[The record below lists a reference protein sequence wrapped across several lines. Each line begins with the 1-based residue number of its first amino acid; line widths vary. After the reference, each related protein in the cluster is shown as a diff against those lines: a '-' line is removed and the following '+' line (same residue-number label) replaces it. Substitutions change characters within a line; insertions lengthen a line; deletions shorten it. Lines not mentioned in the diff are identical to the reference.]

1 MRVALVLLGVL
12 TAVLALDAV
21 AFGGRYR
28 QAAWDEAKR
37 QDTQIDYE
45 IQYWMRRAT
54 R

>member
-12 TAVLALDAV
+12 TAALALDAV

-28 QAAWDEAKR
+28 QAAWDGATR
-37 QDTQIDYE
+37 QGAQIDYE
-45 IQYWMRRAT
+45 IQYWVRRAT

>member
-12 TAVLALDAV
+12 TAALALDAV

-28 QAAWDEAKR
+28 QAAWDGATR
-37 QDTQIDYE
+37 QGAQIEYE
-45 IQYWMRRAT
+45 IQYWVRRAT

>member
-12 TAVLALDAV
+12 AVLALDAV

-28 QAAWDEAKR
+28 QAAWNEAKK
-37 QDTQIDYE
+37 QGAQINYE
-45 IQYWMRRAT
+45 IDSWIRRAT